1 MNISTATVNY
11 NHFESQLAFEE
22 KLLELIIKSR
32 ADLICLAGFMRILSP
47 LFVKKFKNVILNI
60 HPSLLPLF
68 PGLNTHKK
76 ALLSGMA
83 LHGATVHIVTDKLD
97 RGKIL
102 GQCIVPVHNEDTQ
115 TTLAARLL
123 KKEHILYPKV
133 VRRFINSEC
142 ETILLS

>member
-1 MNISTATVNY
+1 
-11 NHFESQLAFEE
+11 LAFEE

-76 ALLSGMA
+76 S
-83 LHGATVHIVTDKLD
+83 ATFWDGSTWSHCPHCD
-97 RGKIL
+97 
-102 GQCIVPVHNEDTQ
+102 GQT
-115 TTLAARLL
+115 R
-123 KKEHILYPKV
+123 
-133 VRRFINSEC
+133 
-142 ETILLS
+142 